1 MTGVVG
7 DAREPLD
14 HHRDPRQGP
23 EIRRK
28 PMRTSALAE
37 CPIDPLEV
45 RLVQFRLTSCA
56 PRATQCR
63 EATASPFVIPAT
75 YALPAHP
82 QGAGDTGHELAR
94 GKQACRA
101 LPAQF
106 QGMEIPSWRNM
117 SVHAPIIREALG
129 DVTLFCEIH

>member
-23 EIRRK
+23 EVCRK

-45 RLVQFRLTSCA
+45 RLVQFRLPPCA
-56 PRATQCR
+56 PRATQR
-63 EATASPFVIPAT
+63 RGSTASPFVIPAT

-82 QGAGDTGHELAR
+82 QGAGDPGHERAP
-94 GKQACRA
+94 GKQARRPTA
-101 LPAQF
+101 AQF
-106 QGMEIPSWRNM
+106 QGMEIPSWRHM
-117 SVHAPIIREALG
+117 SVHAPIINERAG
-129 DVTLFCEIH
+129 NVTLFCEIH